1 MSMFINFH
9 TCRYKDTSG
18 SENVCQL
25 CDDGFKLTLKRYYKL
40 EGTLFS
46 AKYKTRAKWY
56 VCRDCFGLYFSEKD
70 FQHFFEY

>member
-1 MSMFINFH
+1 MFINFH

-46 AKYKTRAKWY
+46 AKYKTRAK
-56 VCRDCFGLYFSEKD
+56 
-70 FQHFFEY
+70 